1 MAAKFDFDCILHQDN
16 DGKHTS
22 KLCKEALKE
31 ANINWVFQ
39 YFRFEI
45 IKLKIKFGWYFLSQV
60 LKILTQIKTISKQV

>member
-22 KLCKEALKE
+22 KLSKEALKE
-31 ANINWVFQ
+31 ANKNWVFQ

-45 IKLKIKFGWYFLSQV
+45 IKLKIKFLS
-60 LKILTQIKTISKQV
+60 ILR